1 MLVVVVV
8 DDVVVDDVVVDD
20 VVVDDVVGGI
30 GSPVV
35 RRTTLAGEVSVPKY
49 IICVFGSM
57 TADVSLSS
65 PLSSTTQASCWLKL
79 LGLMLILQTRPGVCW
94 VP

>member
-1 MLVVVVV
+1 MLVVVVVDDVVV

-35 RRTTLAGEVSVPKY
+35 RRITFAGEVEVPKY

-57 TADVSLSS
+57 A
-65 PLSSTTQASCWLKL
+65 AE
-79 LGLMLILQTRPGVCW
+79 
-94 VP
+94 